1 MQEYNLQRDI
11 NASTERRFYT
21 IEERMEKY
29 EAKVD
34 RIIYIQL
41 ATIILFIATFRVVEV
56 IAVICAVII
65 VLLSGLAHRQFM
77 D

>member
-11 NASTERRFYT
+11 NASSERRFYS

-29 EAKVD
+29 ESKVD

-41 ATIILFIATFRVVEV
+41 ATIILFIATSPQ
-56 IAVICAVII
+56 II
-65 VLLSGLAHRQFM
+65 PFLKLLGI
-77 D
+77 

>member
-41 ATIILFIATFRVVEV
+41 ATIILFIATSPQ
-56 IAVICAVII
+56 II
-65 VLLSGLAHRQFM
+65 PFLKLFGV
-77 D
+77 